1 MGLVWNHTVCILHLR
16 RCSLQGVLCLHIGS
30 GVLCIYLTS
39 VLIMSETALLTTG
52 PAAVYRYQ
60 QMAEVLHR
68 KQQQQHDK
76 EEDEEE
82 AQSVDLWLL
91 IDSVTAQLM
100 DPQLAAP
107 AVEFLILEV
116 NVQKALFTRTP
127 LTGCDAWSHK
137 PCLYI
142 ASMLWQ

>member
-1 MGLVWNHTVCILHLR
+1 M
-16 RCSLQGVLCLHIGS
+16 
-30 GVLCIYLTS
+30 S
-39 VLIMSETALLTTG
+39 VLIMTETALPTAG

-68 KQQQQHDK
+68 RQQQQQHDK

-116 NVQKALFTRTP
+116 NVQKALLALITTRTS

-137 PCLYI
+137 PCL
-142 ASMLWQ
+142 